1 MAVSIKSASK
11 PCRLVQ
17 ILCVMGLGVLSACA
31 NPEPGAEYLDPYE
44 VDNRAVHEANKQ
56 LDREFVRPVAAAYGR
71 IVPVPVQR
79 GVSNFSNNLDTPG
92 LMVNNLL
99 QFDIANLARNGL
111 RFAVNTTV
119 GIAGLFDPAS
129 SMGISRKDTDFG
141 QTLDVWGLAKEGN
154 YVELPLLGPSTER
167 DAVGKIVDA
176 AMNPLGAVLPKA
188 TVRVGQGAWVAT
200 KLGERNRFGH
210 TIDSVLYDS
219 ADSYAQSRLLYLQ
232 NRRFELGQSNVADYF
247 DPYEDMMGQ

>member
-11 PCRLVQ
+11 PCRLVK

-129 SMGISRKDTDFG
+129 SMGISRKDTDFTPRIL
-141 QTLDVWGLAKEGN
+141 TLNVKKLLRWPWAGAGRRRRECAPGGRKISRR
-154 YVELPLLGPSTER
+154 VESTLPVPSYSTTPSHFAR
-167 DAVGKIVDA
+167 CKDTKKNSNKKI
-176 AMNPLGAVLPKA
+176 
-188 TVRVGQGAWVAT
+188 
-200 KLGERNRFGH
+200 
-210 TIDSVLYDS
+210 
-219 ADSYAQSRLLYLQ
+219 
-232 NRRFELGQSNVADYF
+232 
-247 DPYEDMMGQ
+247 